1 MTDTV
6 KALRET
12 FRAMDADRA
21 REIKEAYY
29 KACEGLQALADAL
42 EIADAR
48 MPGPT
53 NDLLMEEHLLAT
65 EALLT
70 MEKSDLGRV
79 L

>member
-12 FRAMDADRA
+12 FRNMDGDRA
-21 REIKEAYY
+21 REIRDAYF
-29 KACEGLQALADAL
+29 KAVEGLRTLADAL
-42 EIADAR
+42 ELADAR

-53 NDLLMEEHLLAT
+53 SKLLIHEHLLAT